1 MVKSTP
7 VPGTV
12 CFNSET
18 EQYAELPD
26 SGFSDSI
33 NEKCLL
39 IRFFYFNVAFCIMF
53 LSQLHLVQ
61 ERSLNTSPVLSYP
74 SP

>member
-1 MVKSTP
+1 MCSFLLMVKSTP

-12 CFNSET
+12 CFKSKT

-39 IRFFYFNVAFCIMF
+39 IRFFF
-53 LSQLHLVQ
+53 
-61 ERSLNTSPVLSYP
+61 
-74 SP
+74 